1 MSRLLDPTKDL
12 RQDRDLDIS
21 TRDVVSPW
29 RNPIPLGEDETTP
42 VVVFF
47 YSNRWIPMKCFSLA
61 EAIALYHKAL
71 DLGKQIIVY
80 PHHFDPYTQ
89 RYTAPPCEEAVEV
102 EARTSAP
109 FVTPHNA
116 FGAMSFQ

>member
-1 MSRLLDPTKDL
+1 MSRLLAPTKDL

-71 DLGKQIIVY
+71 DLGKEIIVY
-80 PHHFDPYTQ
+80 PPHFDPYT
-89 RYTAPPCEEAVEV
+89 RRCTAPPCEEGV
-102 EARTSAP
+102 EAEASTFAP
-109 FVTPHNA
+109 FVTPHNE

>member
-1 MSRLLDPTKDL
+1 MTCLLDPTKDL
-12 RQDRDLDIS
+12 RQDRDLNIS

-29 RNPIPLGEDETTP
+29 RNPIPLGEYQRTP

-71 DLGKQIIVY
+71 DLGRKIIVY
-80 PHHFDPYTQ
+80 PPHFDPYTQ
-89 RYTAPPCEEAVEV
+89 RCTAPPCEEAVEV
-102 EARTSAP
+102 ETRTVASFTTSP
-109 FVTPHNA
+109 NE
-116 FGAMSFQ
+116 FGSLSFQ

>member
-1 MSRLLDPTKDL
+1 MSRLLDQTKDL
-12 RQDRDLDIS
+12 RQDRDLNIS

-29 RNPIPLGEDETTP
+29 SNPIPFGEYERTP

-71 DLGKQIIVY
+71 DLGKEIIVY
-80 PHHFDPYTQ
+80 PPHFDPYTQ
-89 RYTAPPCEEAVEV
+89 RGTAPPCEGEVEV
-102 EARTSAP
+102 EARTFAS
-109 FVTPHNA
+109 FVTPHNG

>member
-1 MSRLLDPTKDL
+1 MTRLLDPTTDL

-29 RNPIPLGEDETTP
+29 KNPIPLGEYERTP

-71 DLGKQIIVY
+71 DLGKEIIVY
-80 PHHFDPYTQ
+80 PPDFDPYTQ
-89 RYTAPPCEEAVEV
+89 RCTVPPCEEEVEV
-102 EARTSAP
+102 ETRAFAP
-109 FVTPHNA
+109 FVAPHNG
-116 FGAMSFQ
+116 FGAISFQ

>member
-1 MSRLLDPTKDL
+1 MARLLAPTKDL
-12 RQDRDLDIS
+12 RLNKDLEIS

-29 RNPIPLGEDETTP
+29 RNPIPLGEYERTP

-71 DLGKQIIVY
+71 NLGKEIIVY
-80 PHHFDPYTQ
+80 PPHFDPYTQ
-89 RYTAPPCEEAVEV
+89 RCTAPPCEGKVEV
-102 EARTSAP
+102 EVGAFDP
-109 FVTPHNA
+109 FVTPHNGLEA
-116 FGAMSFQ
+116 ISF